1 MSSFEVKVG
10 NRVPDLD
17 QTHISVANAV
27 ERDRV
32 ITMKIHLKKLRLSLS
47 TG

>member
-17 QTHISVANAV
+17 QTHILVANVV
-27 ERDRV
+27 ERE
-32 ITMKIHLKKLRLSLS
+32 TE
-47 TG
+47 